1 MHKKISDF
9 ITSNRNKFAD
19 KHNNMFTFS
28 FGEIQRY
35 YEFLEIISGRW
46 EGIEAEYV
54 AGVRHMM
61 ETSKKN
67 PGTHV
72 MTTNEWAL
80 HEESR
85 KKSTLLHLEMESYY
99 LFSKIMLDK
108 VARSIEFF
116 FGATRNLPLDSHDD
130 LTKNLVKIAE
140 QKSLLVSE
148 GLLVLI
154 PRLKKTVSDF
164 RDQQIAH
171 QKSPR
176 VTRGTVFSDD
186 GSTKIMINMLY
197 PKETDV
203 QSEGVNLSELR
214 ALIDQYLDEVVRF
227 LEVNFIKTRLNLVG

>member
-1 MHKKISDF
+1 MHRIISDF

-28 FGEIQRY
+28 LGEIQRY

-46 EGIEAEYV
+46 ERIEAEYV

-61 ETSKKN
+61 EMGKKN
-67 PGTHV
+67 PGSHV
-72 MTTNEWAL
+72 MTTDEWAL

-116 FGATRNLPLDSHDD
+116 FGATRSLPLDSHDD
-130 LTKNLVKIAE
+130 LTKNLTKIAE
-140 QKSLLVSE
+140 HK
-148 GLLVLI
+148 GLLISEELLWLI
-154 PRLKKTVSDF
+154 PRIKKTISDF

-176 VTRGTVFSDD
+176 VARGTMFATD
-186 GSTKIMINMLY
+186 GSTKMMINMLY
-197 PKETDV
+197 PKETDI

-214 ALIDQYLDEVVRF
+214 VLVDQYLNEVVRF
-227 LEVNFIKTRLNLVG
+227 LEANFAKTRLNLVG